1 MERYYYYWRDIII
14 TWTDIIIGEILLDII
29 WFCGVFPPDQLHVKM
44 SWKDIITEWFS
55 KKSITAP
62 DGKLST
68 MNIAEI
74 LVEKNIIP
82 PGIKNNATLHG
93 VLLTRIL
100 LETLDAIKV
109 PRAPWDPNGNF
120 VYHMNAKEML
130 KWSMG
135 RKNEEE
141 VKALEKETGV
151 NLEHYHKLNTNK
163 QTFVCAKHGFGE
175 CKGECKGNLSKKRK
189 LESA

>member
-1 MERYYYYWRDIII
+1 
-14 TWTDIIIGEILLDII
+14 
-29 WFCGVFPPDQLHVKM
+29 M
-44 SWKDIITEWFS
+44 SWRDIITEWLS
-55 KKSITAP
+55 EKKMIAP
-62 DGKLST
+62 DGELST
-68 MNIAEI
+68 TNLVEI

-109 PRAPWDPNGNF
+109 PRAPQAANGNF
-120 VYHMNAKEML
+120 VYRMNAKEML

-135 RKNEEE
+135 SKNAEE

-163 QTFVCAKHGFGE
+163 QTIVSARYGFDE
-175 CKGECKGNLSKKRK
+175 CKGGSSKKRK
-189 LESA
+189 QESA

>member
-1 MERYYYYWRDIII
+1 MSWRDIITAWLSKEKFI
-14 TWTDIIIGEILLDII
+14 VPNEI
-29 WFCGVFPPDQLHVKM
+29 
-44 SWKDIITEWFS
+44 
-55 KKSITAP
+55 
-62 DGKLST
+62 KLST
-68 MNIAEI
+68 TSLAEI

-109 PRAPWDPNGNF
+109 PRAPQNSNGNF

-163 QTFVCAKHGFGE
+163 QTFVCAKHGFGK
-175 CKGECKGNLSKKRK
+175 CECKGNLSKKRRQ
-189 LESA
+189 EST